1 MPLTDIEVSR
11 TLTGSSQTRG
21 RLNVWIRNTRTSD
34 LLVLYVETMPWLV
47 SLQLHTMVFSVDGR
61 DRSKC
66 FFFIVHLY
74 IFRSFEGDLLSS
86 LSYTPAE
93 PHGHPTLLEAKLL
106 VPANKT
112 VQITMEVTKA
122 FLRYTEHPPDPHR
135 GWDLPPA
142 TVFFSGRMNHSISE
156 SCRRVYSPVLL
167 VDVAT
172 PDFSMPYN
180 VIIMSSTLIAFIF
193 ATIFNLFTRNL
204 IYVRVD
210 GENENAQVP
219 PTEAGSGVPVSN
231 PAS

>member
-1 MPLTDIEVSR
+1 M
-11 TLTGSSQTRG
+11 
-21 RLNVWIRNTRTSD
+21 
-34 LLVLYVETMPWLV
+34 
-47 SLQLHTMVFSVDGR
+47 
-61 DRSKC
+61 
-66 FFFIVHLY
+66 
-74 IFRSFEGDLLSS
+74 
-86 LSYTPAE
+86 SYTPAE

-106 VPANKT
+106 VPANQT
-112 VQITMEVTKA
+112 LQISMEVTKA

-142 TVFFSGRMNHSISE
+142 TFFFSNRMNHSFTDTS
-156 SCRRVYSPVLL
+156 RRVYSPALL

-210 GENENAQVP
+210 DDNGTAQALPPGAEPPVP
-219 PTEAGSGVPVSN
+219 N
-231 PAS
+231 PAD